1 MPEYLFWNLLAKK
14 ISGEATAEEIQELEE
29 LMRLHPEYHYAAQ
42 HIEDIWGLRTR
53 EDPQAADESFVRHLN
68 RMKKLGIAPDTFKN
82 EETLVDTRPN
92 RNIKKILL
100 FGMPAVVT
108 LALFFYVMSLR
119 EKSASPVTKTS
130 EVSTRMGS
138 RSKLVLPDGST
149 VWLNAGSKLVYNKD
163 FGNTIREVSL
173 VGEAFFDVTHMR
185 DMPFVIITPVM
196 QVKVLGTSFNI
207 KAYPNESTT
216 ETSVIR
222 GRVEVS
228 PIKRPGEK
236 FVLTA
241 NEKLV
246 LSNLQEKNTKDIKD
260 KIPTVLVGNITYS
273 KKDSAVVETSWV
285 ENKLVFDDEP
295 FVSVA
300 TKMERWYGVQIVFL
314 DKKTEQIHLTG
325 TLVNESIQEAL
336 EALQLSSNFSGN
348 NFHYHISQNVVS
360 ITK

>member
-1 MPEYLFWNLLAKK
+1 
-14 ISGEATAEEIQELEE
+14 
-29 LMRLHPEYHYAAQ
+29 MRVHPEYHYAAQ
-42 HIEDIWGLRTR
+42 HIQDIWGLRTK
-53 EDPQAADESFVRHLN
+53 EDPQAAEESFIRHLN
-68 RMKKLGIAPDTFKN
+68 RMKKLGIAPSTFGD

-100 FGMPAVVT
+100 FGIPGIVA
-108 LALFFYVMSLR
+108 LALFFYVMPLR
-119 EKSASPVTKTS
+119 RKSAPSVATTS

-138 RSKLVLPDGST
+138 RTQLVLPDGST

-163 FGNTIREVSL
+163 FGSTTREVSL
-173 VGEAFFDVTHMR
+173 VGEAFFDVTHMT
-185 DMPFVIITPVM
+185 DMPFTIETPLM

-228 PIKRPGEK
+228 PRKRPGEK
-236 FVLTA
+236 FFLTA

-246 LSNLQEKNTKDIKD
+246 LSNVLEKNEKNSKN
-260 KIPTVLVGNITYS
+260 KIPAVLVSNITYS
-273 KKDSAVVETSWV
+273 KKDSTVVETSWV

-300 TKMERWYGVQIVFL
+300 TKMERWYGVQIVFA

-336 EALQLSSNFSGN
+336 EALQLTSNFSGN
-348 NFHYHISQNVVS
+348 NFHYHINQNIVS